1 MSSTV
6 FGTSE
11 EKIGTTPKRGNGWGG
26 QMAGFELHTQ
36 LDSNVWLLPGG
47 ISKRYEEVSRMKES
61 GVIKVC
67 RRRQNAWG
75 RQMDQAAQV

>member
-26 QMAGFELHTQ
+26 QMVGFELYTQ

-47 ISKRYEEVSRMKES
+47 ISKRYEEVSCMKES
-61 GVIKVC
+61 GVIKVHAGADKMPGAD
-67 RRRQNAWG
+67 RWTRLLK
-75 RQMDQAAQV
+75 